1 MTRRRLRPSEDRV
14 ALALAVTFGSIAVVA
29 LALVTWFFGIYEI
42 APDVVGDPVDQAAE
56 SLRDSGISIDIEDAH
71 GTVTAQHPI
80 AGERWFRHQDFIL
93 TYTNESGTHTV
104 GGAEPTG

>member
-1 MTRRRLRPSEDRV
+1 MTRSRFRPSEDKV
-14 ALALAVTFGSIAVVA
+14 ALTLAVTFGAVAIVAVA
-29 LALVTWFFGIYEI
+29 LMTWFFGTYKI
-42 APDVVGDPVDQAAE
+42 APDVVGDSVDQAAT
-56 SLRDSGISIDIEDAH
+56 SLHEAGISIDVKDAH

-104 GGAEPTG
+104 GGADPEG